1 MGIAAILGKKVGMT
15 QVYDQNDHVVP
26 VTVIQ
31 AGPCVVLEVRSKER
45 DGYEAVQLGF
55 DDKKV
60 KNAAAGLIGHC
71 AKSGSQPKR
80 FIREFRMAGVADHKI
95 GDMIDVGVF
104 EAQAVKFVDV
114 TGVSKGRGFQ
124 GVMKRHG
131 MGGQPD
137 SHGTE
142 RKHRSPGSIASHGT
156 DRGHGGDIKK
166 GKRMAGHMGDEQVTV
181 RNQELFSVIKEQN
194 LMLVKGAVP
203 GPEGGYV
210 MVRVAKAKR
219 IVIAAPAPVK
229 KGAAKK

>member
-1 MGIAAILGKKVGMT
+1 MT
-15 QVYDQNDHVVP
+15 QVYDQEDHVVP

-31 AGPCVVLEVRSKER
+31 AGPCVVLDVRNKER
-45 DGYEAVQLGF
+45 DGYEAVQLGY

-60 KNAAAGLIGHC
+60 RTAAAGLIGHC
-71 AKSGSQPKR
+71 AKSGNQPKR
-80 FIREFRMAGVADHKI
+80 FIREFRMAGVTDHKV
-95 GDMIDVGVF
+95 GDTVDVGVF

-131 MGGQPD
+131 FGGQPD

-142 RKHRSPGSIASHGT
+142 RKHRSPGSIASHAT

-166 GKRMAGHMGDEQVTV
+166 GKKMAGHMGHERVTI
-181 RNQELFSVIKEQN
+181 RNQELFGVIKEQN
-194 LMLVKGAVP
+194 LLLVKGAVP

-210 MVRVAKAKR
+210 MVRAAKAKR
-219 IVIAAPAPVK
+219 IVVKQAPAER
-229 KGAAKK
+229 KGAKK